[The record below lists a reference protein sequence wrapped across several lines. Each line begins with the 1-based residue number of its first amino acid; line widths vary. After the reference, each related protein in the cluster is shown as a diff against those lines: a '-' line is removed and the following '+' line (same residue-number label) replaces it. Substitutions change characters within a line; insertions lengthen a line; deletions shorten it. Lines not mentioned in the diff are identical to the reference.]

1 MPRKRTSPRKTDLPA
16 GKAIDAM
23 TVSEAYRMRC
33 EGQDYVEIAK
43 ALKIR
48 GGWVEAHRLIMQHYG
63 ELVANTDKQALRERE
78 AGRMMEIRASI
89 EADVRRGEKWAIEAD
104 LRLTEQI
111 GKFMGLTEGHGG
123 GGATAAIQVNI
134 TPPWAATEAT
144 ETVVID
150 SDDDPS
156 LTA

>member
-1 MPRKRTSPRKTDLPA
+1 MARKRTTPSRSDLPA
-16 GKAIDAM
+16 ERAVKAM

-48 GGWVEAHRLIMQHYG
+48 GGWVEAHRLVMEHYG

-78 AGRMMEIRASI
+78 AGRMMEIRAAI

-104 LRLTEQI
+104 LKLTEQI
-111 GKFMGLTEGHGG
+111 GKFMGLSEGTGG
-123 GGATAAIQVNI
+123 GGATAAVQVNI
-134 TPPWAATEAT
+134 TPPWGQEPRVDV
-144 ETVVID
+144 EIEED
-150 SDDDPS
+150 
-156 LTA
+156 